1 MKWAC
6 ILVQLFPLRFFFSV
20 LLFSLLLLAISAA
33 SSDQPPPQGKTTTT
47 QQQQFDQQQH
57 RLKSPIATSSPSF
70 LNSSSPIPQ
79 LSLDELSIIHHLL
92 PTSLSL
98 VADAPSAAAA
108 AITTSRNAKSI
119 ISKSPPP
126 PLHRINCRQLR
137 MGQFLCPQAEIDPE
151 TQQPAGCTVAN
162 LAPVNCTLRE
172 GLICDDDHDDDQT
185 RDLLEG
191 GAPGKE
197 VLNGANSTST
207 STSKRKAPRYVSLAV
222 ACDYTNG
229 YSFEVT
235 LLLSVFLGFLGADR
249 FYLGYGAL
257 GLLKLSTLGFLFLG
271 HFVDILLIAM
281 QIVLPADGS
290 SYIIK
295 QYGPRL
301 NILRTAGGYPLPSPN
316 ASRVFES
323 QYEHYFYWPANNGG
337 GIGVGNG

>member
-1 MKWAC
+1 M
-6 ILVQLFPLRFFFSV
+6 QR
-20 LLFSLLLLAISAA
+20 A
-33 SSDQPPPQGKTTTT
+33 SS
-47 QQQQFDQQQH
+47 
-57 RLKSPIATSSPSF
+57 
-70 LNSSSPIPQ
+70 
-79 LSLDELSIIHHLL
+79 SIIHHLL
-92 PTSLSL
+92 PPSLSL
-98 VADAPSAAAA
+98 VADAPSAAAAAAA

-172 GLICDDDHDDDQT
+172 GLICDDDHEDHHDDDGHQT

-191 GAPGKE
+191 GAAGKGE
-197 VLNGANSTST
+197 AVLNGANSTSTST

-257 GLLKLSTLGFLFLG
+257 GLLKLSTLGFL
-271 HFVDILLIAM
+271 
-281 QIVLPADGS
+281 
-290 SYIIK
+290 
-295 QYGPRL
+295 
-301 NILRTAGGYPLPSPN
+301 
-316 ASRVFES
+316 
-323 QYEHYFYWPANNGG
+323 
-337 GIGVGNG
+337 

>member
-1 MKWAC
+1 
-6 ILVQLFPLRFFFSV
+6 
-20 LLFSLLLLAISAA
+20 
-33 SSDQPPPQGKTTTT
+33 
-47 QQQQFDQQQH
+47 
-57 RLKSPIATSSPSF
+57 
-70 LNSSSPIPQ
+70 
-79 LSLDELSIIHHLL
+79 
-92 PTSLSL
+92 
-98 VADAPSAAAA
+98 
-108 AITTSRNAKSI
+108 
-119 ISKSPPP
+119 
-126 PLHRINCRQLR
+126 

-172 GLICDDDHDDDQT
+172 GLICDDDHEDHHDDDHHQT

-191 GAPGKE
+191 GAAGKE
-197 VLNGANSTST
+197 VLNGANSTSTSTST

-323 QYEHYFYWPANNGG
+323 QYEHYFYWPANS